1 MYPKSL
7 LGKIILALA
16 AIALAGCSMATAEPT
31 PTQAPTIDPQPTFDA
46 IATQSVQT
54 MAANLTMNAPTATP
68 IVPTDT
74 PEPPTPT
81 VPPLPTNTP
90 EPTNTPTRAFI
101 PWTATPTATQAT
113 FACQVVEVSPKA
125 SDKITVDQ
133 DFDAKWS
140 LKNTGTKTW
149 NAGNTDIV
157 YSSGQKMHT
166 GGDII
171 DLGSDVAPNGTYT
184 VIIDMKAP
192 SGDGKYTTTWG
203 MTLEDGSVCTLSLT
217 INVVK

>member
-1 MYPKSL
+1 MYSKSIVW
-7 LGKIILALA
+7 KIVPVLVGIV
-16 AIALAGCSMATAEPT
+16 LAGCSAAPVAVT
-31 PTQAPTIDPQPTFDA
+31 PTQAPTVDPKPTFDA
-46 IATQSVQT
+46 ISTQAVQT
-54 MAANLTMNAPTATP
+54 MAANLTLNAPTATP

-74 PEPPTPT
+74 PVPPTST

-90 EPTNTPTRAFI
+90 APTNTPTRAFI
-101 PWTATPTATQAT
+101 PWTATPTATQAAY
-113 FACQVVEVSPKA
+113 ACSVTDVSPKA

-149 NAGNTDIV
+149 AAGNTDIA
-157 YSSGQKMHT
+157 YSSGTKLHT
-166 GGDII
+166 GGDLV

-184 VIIDMKAP
+184 VVVDMKAP
-192 SGDGKYTTTWG
+192 GSDGTYTTSWA